1 MAEAQLKQK
10 NRKCIWSALSFV
22 FLAGMIGAG
31 AYAAIGSAANVNNE
45 ISVGAVNISLDHYRE
60 QDGSTTRGVYDS
72 EEVSSG
78 ATIISVPKIKN
89 LGISSYIRLAV
100 RYYDE
105 AGSAAERAEVNSLG
119 VDWVQ
124 KGEYY
129 YLTREAAAGE
139 EFDVFQG
146 ITAPASW
153 DDNNRQIV
161 MVLQA
166 DAIQAV
172 HFNPDFTSDTPWGA
186 IAIEDFA
193 DEGYQIDSESHASA
207 VTVSYD
213 GVAEQ
218 YVSVPENFLAQLN
231 VLAPGDAADGEITV
245 NNSDD
250 EEHEVWVSV
259 EVPDAD
265 LASALTVRIM
275 KDGVVLY
282 EGPLAGLSETSLGK
296 FAPGAMG
303 AIEITLGL
311 PIDTGNGV
319 GSIHSSINWK
329 FRVDAEE
336 EPIPV
341 GPNTEDSIEVAVL
354 LFLVSFVGLIIV
366 SLFEKREQD
375 EEAWY

>member
-1 MAEAQLKQK
+1 MAKKTQRNKIYVIINAILV
-10 NRKCIWSALSFV
+10 LV
-22 FLAGMIGAG
+22 MIGAG
-31 AYAAIGSAANVNNE
+31 VYAAVGSIADVNNE
-45 ISVGAVNISLDHYRE
+45 ISVGAVNISLTHYRE
-60 QDGSTTRGVYDS
+60 KDGSQIEGVYENEDIT
-72 EEVSSG
+72 SG
-78 ATIISVPKIKN
+78 ATITSVPHIKN
-89 LGISSYIRLAV
+89 LGISSYIRLSV
-100 RYYDE
+100 HYYDE
-105 AGSAAERAEVNSLG
+105 AGDAAERAVENDLG
-119 VDWVQ
+119 ADWTQ
-124 KGEYY
+124 KGDYY

-231 VLAPGDAADGEITV
+231 VLAPGDAVDGEITV

-282 EGPLAGLSETSLGK
+282 EGSLAGLSETSLGK

-311 PIDTGNGV
+311 PIDTGNDV

-336 EPIPV
+336 EPVPV
-341 GPNTEDSIEVAVL
+341 GPNTEDSIGVAVL

-375 EEAWY
+375 EKA